1 VCGKESMSDSPSIS
15 LSRFNGFSE
24 LCPATGFVVGHRAA
38 CGATISDSWGSVFT
52 NSWFFGD
59 LSSNLVGNSVAV
71 VLWFWTRLRYV
82 ENL

>member
-1 VCGKESMSDSPSIS
+1 MSDSPSIS
-15 LSRFNGFSE
+15 LFGFNGFSE
-24 LCPATGFVVGHRAA
+24 LCPATGFVVGHSAA
-38 CGATISDSWGSVFT
+38 CGAMISDSWGSVFT